1 MESIAAYLPVVM
13 MLSGFLLLL
22 ILQYFIRE
30 HYRLKQQRLSF
41 SKHLLRSPGHSLLKT
56 IDSINQ
62 EATIWAVTLFIAP
75 VYAYAFYISSV
86 YFKNQPATQ
95 AETVMM
101 GVILLGF
108 VFYNSYRLA
117 GLLGKRRLLR
127 LGYDGEVAVG
137 QELSRLMR
145 DGYHVF
151 HDFPAGRFNIDHV
164 VVGSK
169 GVFAVETKT
178 RSKHRL
184 GRGREDATVEYTGR
198 VLHFPKWTDTHIIE
212 QAERQADWLSEW
224 IGSAIGEPVAA
235 RAVVALPG
243 WFVKRTSID
252 GIPVVNPKQFQS
264 LFEHIKPRVLSDE
277 TVRRIVQQLDQKC
290 RDIDPLSSVYD
301 PEDTRD

>member
-1 MESIAAYLPVVM
+1 MESIAAYLSVVM
-13 MLSGFLLLL
+13 MLSGFLLIL

-30 HYRLKQQRLSF
+30 HYRLKQQRLPF
-41 SKHLLRSPGHSLLKT
+41 TKRLLRLPGQSLLKA

-75 VYAYAFYISSV
+75 VYAYAFYTSSM
-86 YFKNQPATQ
+86 YFKDQATTQ
-95 AETVMM
+95 AEAVMM
-101 GVILLGF
+101 GVILLCF
-108 VFYNSYRLA
+108 VIYNSYKLA
-117 GLLGKRRLLR
+117 GLLRKRRLLR

-137 QELSRLMR
+137 QELSQLMR
-145 DGYHVF
+145 EGYHVF
-151 HDFPAGRFNIDHV
+151 HDFPAGQFNIGHV

-178 RSKHRL
+178 RSKPKL

-224 IGSAIGEPVAA
+224 IGGAIGEPVAA
-235 RAVVALPG
+235 RAIVALPG

-252 GIPVVNPKQFQS
+252 GIPVVSPKQFQS
-264 LFEHIKPRVLSDE
+264 LFEHIKPRALSEE
-277 TVRRIVQQLDQKC
+277 TIRRIVHQLDQRC
-290 RDIDPLSSVYD
+290 RDADPLSSVHAS
-301 PEDTRD
+301 EDTHD